1 MTFFTLFFRFFR
13 FMFYFCL
20 LTLALCLIIFVFL
33 IFSASKDLPRVPSPL
48 SKIIE
53 TPRTEIFAATG
64 ENIMTLGSRQPVP
77 LSRVSP
83 YFIKAVVATEDHR
96 FWDHH
101 GINKLRTV
109 KALFITLFEP
119 GKIQGASTITQQLAK
134 NLFFS
139 FKKSYLRKFREMLV
153 AFQIEATSDKKE
165 ILNAYINQIN
175 FGAGA
180 QGIEKASEVFF
191 GKSAADLTLGE
202 AALLAGLPKSPTYYN
217 PFKYYDRALKRRAI
231 VLKRMVDVGYIS
243 EKEAEDV
250 LMTKPVLCKKHGSS
264 VTGSYFVDALINRLV
279 AKYGEDIVFHG
290 GIKVFTTL
298 DTELQSYAEKSM
310 QKGID
315 RVDKMMGISKNNP
328 VRPQGALVAVDT
340 GSGAIKA
347 MVGGRDYSASEFN
360 RAVNSRRQPGS
371 GFKPFLYY
379 TAFKEFDL
387 NGASVMTD
395 KPVTIKIKGSPDW
408 KPENFE
414 RSYMGNVILKKALA
428 LSINTIAAQ
437 LVDMTGPEAV
447 VETARKC
454 GIISPLKN
462 VYSVCLGTSGV
473 SPLEMASAFSTF
485 ANLGIRHRPF
495 YIWRVEDSFG
505 RVIYEHIVQS
515 KRVLD
520 ADTAFQIVD
529 MMESVI
535 NSGSGKSVRAMG
547 FNRPAAGK
555 TGTSDH
561 FNDAWFTGF
570 TPSLSTSVW
579 IGFDK
584 KRKLITK
591 NHVGITG
598 GRGAAPIWAD
608 FMKQALKNEPLR
620 DFPVPEGI
628 RFEFADS
635 VTGCK
640 INENENFVNKF
651 QSNNVDNGHE
661 IFRIPLKRNQ
671 YLCQSVNGQA
681 LPFSGSLINL
691 ETNTKTGIKIKH
703 EIENHDQTGV
713 TKTVGPETKTINIKD
728 IKQYNNKNYTSG
740 FGADNTIDESDIRSG
755 AAK

>member
-1 MTFFTLFFRFFR
+1 MNAFILFLRFFR
-13 FMFYFCL
+13 FVFYSL
-20 LTLALCLIIFVFL
+20 LLISAVCLIIFIFL
-33 IFSASKDLPRVPSPL
+33 IFSASRNLPKIPSPL

-53 TPRTEIFAATG
+53 TPQTEIFAATG

-83 YFIKAVVATEDHR
+83 YFIKAVIATEDHR

-101 GINKLRTV
+101 GINKLRTI

-139 FKKSYLRKFREMLV
+139 FRKSYLRKFRELLI
-153 AFQIEATSDKKE
+153 AFQIEATSSKKE

-191 GKSAADLTLGE
+191 GKPAADLTLGE
-202 AALLAGLPKSPTYYN
+202 AALLAGLPKSPTFYN

-243 EKEAEDV
+243 EKKAEEV
-250 LMTKPVLCKKHGSS
+250 LKTRPVLCLRHKNSK
-264 VTGSYFVDALINRLV
+264 TGNYFIDALINRLV
-279 AKYGEDIVFHG
+279 AKYGDDIVFHG
-290 GIKVFTTL
+290 GIKVFSTL
-298 DTELQSYAEKSM
+298 DSGLQSIAEQSM
-310 QKGID
+310 KTGLKNL
-315 RVDKMMGISKNNP
+315 DKMMGLSENEP
-328 VRPQGALVAVDT
+328 DLPQGALVAIDT

-347 MVGGRDYSASEFN
+347 MVGGRDYYTSEFN

-379 TAFKEFDL
+379 TAFKEFNLD
-387 NGASVMTD
+387 GASVMTD
-395 KPVTIKIKGSPDW
+395 KPVTIHIQGSGDW

-414 RSYMGNVILKKALA
+414 RTYIGNVILKKALA

-447 VETARKC
+447 IETARKC
-454 GIISPLKN
+454 GIISPLKD

-485 ANLGIRHRPF
+485 ADLGIRHKPF
-495 YIWRVEDSFG
+495 YIWRVEDPFG

-535 NSGSGKSVRAMG
+535 NRGSGKSIRAMG

-584 KRKLITK
+584 QRRLITK
-591 NHVGITG
+591 NHIGITG
-598 GRGAAPIWAD
+598 GRGAAPIWGN

-620 DFPVPEGI
+620 DFPIPEGI

-635 VTGCK
+635 VTGC
-640 INENENFVNKF
+640 E
-651 QSNNVDNGHE
+651 VDNKAVSKNTIKSNASSDNHE
-661 IFRIPLKRNQ
+661 IYRIPLKEDQHLCKEKSIKNNTIMGNSSLPHNTGSNVISEDSAGKIREKNMEQ
-671 YLCQSVNGQA
+671 YKN
-681 LPFSGSLINL
+681 SGSSA
-691 ETNTKTGIKIKH
+691 IKGDNV
-703 EIENHDQTGV
+703 IE
-713 TKTVGPETKTINIKD
+713 EKD
-728 IKQYNNKNYTSG
+728 IRA
-740 FGADNTIDESDIRSG
+740 GAS
-755 AAK
+755 K